1 LTARPGCSIRSGVNK
16 WLLLIPF
23 VRRQQVL
30 LERAMVMIQNEHC
43 DSREKIEADLNNDRY
58 WEKPST
64 RTFCKPEEGWEK
76 FPLA

>member
-1 LTARPGCSIRSGVNK
+1 M
-16 WLLLIPF
+16 LIPF

-30 LERAMVMIQNEHC
+30 LERAMVLIQNERF
-43 DSREKIEADLNNDRY
+43 DSRKEIEDELNNDRY

-64 RTFCKPEEGWEK
+64 RRLCKPEEGWHK